1 MLVDGT
7 SVTVVDSYSEFSRFE
22 IHDMFM
28 FQNIYYHV
36 FSFFLL
42 LIPKRLNNACAWRIM
57 LQVGIAGM

>member
-22 IHDMFM
+22 IQDMFM

-36 FSFFLL
+36 FSFFFL
-42 LIPKRLNNACAWRIM
+42 LIPKRLNNTCAWRIM
-57 LQVGIAGM
+57 LHVGIGGM